1 MTNFFLIF
9 SAVCSYKTTRNN
21 RRLLD
26 QVIKMLSRRLVCDE
40 YNKAQGKHGDK
51 SSFLWEY
58 PVFQETYKGESCLLL
73 RLLFALQTLIEL
85 RFHKQ
90 PNITVST

>member
-1 MTNFFLIF
+1 
-9 SAVCSYKTTRNN
+9 
-21 RRLLD
+21 
-26 QVIKMLSRRLVCDE
+26 MLSRRLVCDE

-58 PVFQETYKGESCLLL
+58 PVSQKTYNGGSCLLF

-85 RFHKQ
+85 RLHKQ
-90 PNITVST
+90 LNITVSP